1 MRRLLI
7 RRLLGAVPLVLGVA
21 SLIFVA
27 LHLAPGDPVD
37 VYAGPGV
44 APEVLA
50 DLRERMGLDDPLPV
64 QYVRWMGAT
73 LQGDF
78 GHSTARG
85 EPVLDVVRDRLPNTL
100 LLSGVALALAFGLG
114 VTTGAVQAIR
124 QDSAL
129 DRGLTVAT
137 LFFHSMPSFWLAL
150 MMILVFALW
159 APTVWGWP
167 IHFPASGMAST
178 GSGVMSGPGRV
189 LDGAWHLAL
198 PATTLALVLAGG
210 IARHTRSAVLQVIR
224 QDWIRTARARGLTEA
239 RVLATHALPAA
250 LPPVVTLLGLYVP
263 ALMGGTVFVEIVFG
277 WPGMGK
283 LMIDAIAQ
291 RDTPVVLAASF
302 LFALLVVLGN
312 LLADLLHALLD
323 PRVRHGGAR

>member
-7 RRLLGAVPLVLGVA
+7 RRLLGTVPLVLGVA

-37 VYAGPGV
+37 VYSGPGV
-44 APEVLA
+44 APEVL
-50 DLRERMGLDDPLPV
+50 DGLRERLGLDDPLPV
-64 QYVRWMGAT
+64 RYVRWMGAT
-73 LQGDF
+73 LTGDL
-78 GHSTARG
+78 GHSIARG
-85 EPVLDVVRDRLPNTL
+85 QPVRDVILDRLPNTL

-114 VTTGAVQAIR
+114 VTIGAVQAVR
-124 QDSAL
+124 QDSVT
-129 DRGLTVAT
+129 DRVLTVVT

-159 APTVWGWP
+159 ARTAWGWP
-167 IHFPASGMAST
+167 IHFPASGMTSVGHEA
-178 GSGVMSGPGRV
+178 MSGPQQL
-189 LDGAWHLAL
+189 LDRLRHLVL

-210 IARHTRSAVLQVIR
+210 IARHTRSSVLEVIR
-224 QDWIRTARARGLTEA
+224 QDWVRTALARGLSRS

-250 LPPVVTLLGLYVP
+250 LPPVITLLGLYVP
-263 ALMGGTVFVEIVFG
+263 ALMGGAVFVEIVFG

-291 RDTPVVLAASF
+291 RDHPVVLAASL

-312 LLADLLHALLD
+312 LLADVLHALLD
-323 PRVRHGGAR
+323 PRVRQEESR